1 MKPTTKNYHSIK
13 IKRCANNT
21 RRRNCI
27 KSCMDVEFGER
38 NENARL
44 IGYPCHNG
52 PNQKFRYNSKTKHLV
67 AKHSR
72 KCLENVGGRIY
83 QKKCNASKKT
93 QKWMRKKGKWMSMD
107 NKKCI
112 STEEYG
118 NCGIPQL
125 VTYPCKKKASWNDI
139 TSLVR

>member
-38 NENARL
+38 KENARL

-93 QKWMRKKGKWMSMD
+93 QKWMRKKGKWLSMD